1 MPAQDTSKI
10 KDRIVSIIK
19 NEGPAL
25 PVHIAKKVE
34 QSILFTS
41 AFLSELIS
49 EKRIKMTHMRIGSS
63 PLYFLHGQEPMLDPF
78 SSFLKS
84 KEKDAFILLKE
95 KEFLEDISQEPAIR
109 VALREIKDFA
119 VPFKTNDAVIW
130 RFFTTPESEFSK
142 PTEKAEEE
150 ILQKEE
156 PHTQEQPKKEVI
168 NSPIEKIQKEKPVKK
183 TGKIQ
188 KKNKTS
194 QKENNFLDKV
204 RSFLAEKSIEISDII
219 GIGKNELVLKIK
231 EKDSQEKIIIAYNNK
246 KIDENDII
254 RASKKASE
262 FNLPYVVVSLGE
274 PVKKINDF
282 ISASKNLHSL
292 EKLK

>member
-1 MPAQDTSKI
+1 
-10 KDRIVSIIK
+10 
-19 NEGPAL
+19 
-25 PVHIAKKVE
+25 
-34 QSILFTS
+34 
-41 AFLSELIS
+41 
-49 EKRIKMTHMRIGSS
+49 
-63 PLYFLHGQEPMLDPF
+63 MLDPF

-231 EKDSQEKIIIAYNNK
+231 EKDSQEKIIIAYNKK